1 MTLYT
6 AVYFHVQQSSVHC
19 GQGGWMGVIV
29 CLLLMSTT
37 ATMGGQDNRNIIL
50 YMFDTYVK
58 DVDTT
63 LLYFLKTHS
72 W

>member
-1 MTLYT
+1 
-6 AVYFHVQQSSVHC
+6 
-19 GQGGWMGVIV
+19 MGVIV
-29 CLLLMSTT
+29 GLLLMSTT

-58 DVDTT
+58 DGDTT